1 MGFYLNE
8 FLPQPHDPRV
18 EAFLL
23 LKVII
28 KEFAHMNSRDE

>member
-8 FLPQPHDPRV
+8 FLPQPRDPGV
-18 EAFLL
+18 EALLL